1 MKTINNDIIHEQLFK
16 NRPLLAYDAKN
27 EYAEW
32 KEKVKEKYIEL
43 LGLDSIAQNA
53 CDIQVEIEERV
64 KTDEYT
70 RYRYVFESEKGCLAI
85 CCFRFRSLKEKLL
98 FKLQIRLFEF
108 FGMVLYLRN
117 I

>member
-1 MKTINNDIIHEQLFK
+1 MQ
-16 NRPLLAYDAKN
+16 KN

-64 KTDEYT
+64 ETDEYT
-70 RYRYVFESEKGCLAI
+70 RYRYVFESEKGCFVP
-85 CCFRFRSLKEKLL
+85 CYLL
-98 FKLQIRLFEF
+98 LPLSEFERKTVIQIANT
-108 FGMVLYLRN
+108 VV
-117 I
+117 

>member
-43 LGLDSIAQNA
+43 LGLDSIA
-53 CDIQVEIEERV
+53 
-64 KTDEYT
+64 
-70 RYRYVFESEKGCLAI
+70 
-85 CCFRFRSLKEKLL
+85 
-98 FKLQIRLFEF
+98 
-108 FGMVLYLRN
+108 
-117 I
+117 